1 MPIGM
6 VQENEDQ
13 NNKEAV
19 QINLTTT
26 IPCTTNAT
34 LHDKNKQKRRP
45 TEEENQQQQNFH
57 THQQENKG

>member
-34 LHDKNKQKRRP
+34 LHNTKQTKKKA
-45 TEEENQQQQNFH
+45 N
-57 THQQENKG
+57 